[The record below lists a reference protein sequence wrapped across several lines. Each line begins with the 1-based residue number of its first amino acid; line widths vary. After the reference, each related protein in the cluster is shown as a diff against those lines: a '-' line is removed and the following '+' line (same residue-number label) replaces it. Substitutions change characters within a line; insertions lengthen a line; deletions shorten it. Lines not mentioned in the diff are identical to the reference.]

1 MVFVTKQPVHECEH
15 HHHDECICH
24 GSNDRSAR
32 NLRSELLHHRS
43 IEDGTQ
49 GGKKSCSRHHILI
62 RNILSLLPPGSK
74 MLIYTHIDRSRLKTM
89 THCSDCNKM
98 SSFVADCVSFANG
111 TTEALPG
118 SPAHFVRNVLFALPL
133 SSSNRAVKER
143 SMAVLA
149 KLAEERSEEVSHY
162 LPEIVPILADCMVD
176 IRKAVKDAAKD
187 TLVKCC
193 KSIGNKDIDP
203 FVPHLIESISDT
215 SQVPECVHK
224 LSATTFVQ
232 TVDARTLAVLVPLI
246 CRGLAERTT
255 VVKRKTCVI
264 INNMSRLVEDP
275 ADAYDFSS
283 KLING
288 VKNVLDGMSNPEA
301 RAVASTC
308 YDYLLKLN
316 GTVAQHITYDKIFE
330 IISSRTKDAETVA
343 GIVDSLVRA
352 KPDFPVWKSA
362 LEAFADEDLIVAVFE
377 ALGASTKE
385 DKAKETE
392 EGEDLCDCE
401 FSLAYGG
408 KILLNSTRL
417 NIKRGNHYGLIGP
430 NGAGKSTLLRAIAN
444 GQLEG
449 FPDASQLRTVYV
461 DHDIDASVSDMTVY
475 DYLSSDPDVAN
486 RSSPERI
493 VQTLLEYGFDESK
506 HSDPIGSLSG
516 GWKMKLSLTR
526 AILID
531 ADILLLDEPTNHMDV
546 GNVAWLAAHLKSLK
560 NVSSIIVSHDSG
572 FLDAVCSAI
581 VHYEKNLKLTKHLG
595 NLSAFVEK
603 RPEAASYYDLKDSM
617 TKWEFPEPGFLE
629 GITSKDRAIMK
640 LRGVA
645 FAYQTGPE
653 IFSDVNSQV
662 SMNSRIG
669 VIGPNGAGKTTLIKV
684 LTGETQPTQGS
695 VWKHPNMRMAYV
707 HQHAFHHIENHLD
720 ITPNQYIQYRYA
732 SGQDLES
739 VDRAERN
746 SVDDRKIYEIKV
758 VDGVKKRLERLGFRR
773 KFKRTYQYEVYWKNE
788 ESPSW
793 IVREKLEEFG
803 FQKLLAEVDAK
814 DAAANGLLGKPLTA
828 KNIEDHMAKIGLDPE
843 FTSHSRIRGLSGGQK
858 VKLVVGAALWQCP
871 HVIVLDEPTNYLDR
885 ESLGALSSALES
897 FGGGVVV
904 ISHSTEFIKKTCS
917 EMWTVGGGKVDIS
930 GQTAPLEISKY
941 EVKQAEEYVDALGNT
956 VKVKEAPRELSRQE
970 KKKRAKE
977 RKARL
982 ARGEE
987 VSDDEDDL

>member
-1 MVFVTKQPVHECEH
+1 M
-15 HHHDECICH
+15 
-24 GSNDRSAR
+24 
-32 NLRSELLHHRS
+32 S
-43 IEDGTQ
+43 IY
-49 GGKKSCSRHHILI
+49 
-62 RNILSLLPPGSK
+62 
-74 MLIYTHIDRSRLKTM
+74 MYIDKSRLKTM
-89 THCSDCNKM
+89 SASRDVTKM
-98 SSFVADCVSFANG
+98 SSFVANCVSFCNG
-111 TTEALPG
+111 TTETLPG
-118 SPAHFVRNVLFALPL
+118 APAHFVRNVLLALPL
-133 SSSNRAVKER
+133 GSSNRAVKER
-143 SMAVLA
+143 SLAVLA
-149 KLAEERSEEVSHY
+149 KLAEDRSEEVSYY

-187 TLVKCC
+187 TLIKCC

-215 SQVPECVHK
+215 TQVPECVHK

-232 TVDARTLAVLVPLI
+232 TVDARTLSVLVPLI

-264 INNMSRLVEDP
+264 INNMARLVEDP

-283 KLING
+283 KLITG

-316 GTVAQHITYDKIFE
+316 GTAAQHITYEQIFE
-330 IISSRTKDAETVA
+330 LVSPRTKDAETVA

-352 KPDFPVWKSA
+352 KPDFLVWKSA

-377 ALGASTKE
+377 ALGATTKD
-385 DKAKETE
+385 DKVKETE

-417 NIKRGNHYGLIGP
+417 NIKRGNHYGVIGP
-430 NGAGKSTLLRAIAN
+430 NGTGKSTLLRAIAN

-449 FPDASQLRTVYV
+449 FPDASKLRTVYV
-461 DHDIDASVSDMTVY
+461 DHDIDAAVSDLTVY
-475 DYLSSDPDVAN
+475 DYLASDPDVAA

-493 VQTLLEYGFDESK
+493 NQTLVEHGFGETR
-506 HSDPIGSLSG
+506 HSIPIGSLSG

-526 AILID
+526 AILIN

-546 GNVAWLAAHLKSLK
+546 SNVAWLISHLKGLK
-560 NVSSIIVSHDSG
+560 NVSSLIVSHDSG

-581 VHYEKNLKLTKHLG
+581 IHYEKNLKLTKHLG
-595 NLSAFVEK
+595 NLSAFVAK
-603 RPEAASYYDLKDSM
+603 RPEAASYYDLKDSA

-645 FAYQTGPE
+645 FAYPTGPE
-653 IFSDVNSQV
+653 IFSNVNSQV

-669 VIGPNGAGKTTLIKV
+669 VIGPNGAGKSTLIKV
-684 LTGETQPTQGS
+684 LTGEAQPTQGS

-707 HQHAFHHIENHLD
+707 HQHAFHHIESHLD
-720 ITPNQYIQYRYA
+720 MTPNQYIQWRYA

-746 SVDDRKIYEIKV
+746 AVDTEKMYEIKV
-758 VDGVKKRLERLGFRR
+758 VDGVKKRLDRIGGRR
-773 KFKRTYQYEVYWKNE
+773 KFKRTYQYEIFWKNE

-803 FQKLLAEVDAK
+803 FQKLLNDADAK

-828 KNIEDHMAKIGLDPE
+828 KNIEEHMAKIGLDPE
-843 FTSHSRIRGLSGGQK
+843 FTTHSRIRGLSGGQK
-858 VKLVVGAALWQCP
+858 IKLVVGAALWQCP
-871 HVIVLDEPTNYLDR
+871 HVIVLDEPSNYLDR

-904 ISHSTEFIKKTCS
+904 ISHSAEFINKTCV
-917 EMWTVGGGKVDIS
+917 EKWTVGGGKVEIT
-930 GQTAPLEISKY
+930 GQTAPLEVSKY
-941 EVKQAEEYVDALGNT
+941 EIKQATDYVDALGNT
-956 VKVKEAPRELSRQE
+956 IKVKEEKRELSRAE
-970 KKKRAKE
+970 KKKRDKI

-987 VSDDEDDL
+987 VSDDEDDF

>member
-1 MVFVTKQPVHECEH
+1 M
-15 HHHDECICH
+15 
-24 GSNDRSAR
+24 S
-32 NLRSELLHHRS
+32 
-43 IEDGTQ
+43 
-49 GGKKSCSRHHILI
+49 
-62 RNILSLLPPGSK
+62 
-74 MLIYTHIDRSRLKTM
+74 IYTHIDKSRLKDTS
-89 THCSDCNKM
+89 TSRVSTKM
-98 SSFVADCVSFANG
+98 SSFIANTIAYANG
-111 TTEALPG
+111 TTEALEG
-118 SPAHFVRNVLFALPL
+118 APAHFVRNVLFALPL
-133 SSSNRAVKER
+133 NSPNRAVKER
-143 SMAVLA
+143 SLAVLA
-149 KLAEERSEEVSHY
+149 KLAEDRSEEVSYY

-187 TLVKCC
+187 TLIKCC

-215 SQVPECVHK
+215 TQVPECVHK

-246 CRGLAERTT
+246 SRGLAERTT

-264 INNMSRLVEDP
+264 INNMARLVEDP

-283 KLING
+283 KLITG

-316 GTVAQHITYDKIFE
+316 GTVAQHISYDQIFE
-330 IISSRTKDAETVA
+330 LVSPRAKDAETVA

-362 LEAFADEDLIVAVFE
+362 LEAFSDEDLIVAVFE
-377 ALGASTKE
+377 ALGAATKD
-385 DKAKETE
+385 DKVKETE

-461 DHDIDASVSDMTVY
+461 DHDIDASVSDLTVY
-475 DYLSSDPDVAN
+475 DYLSSDTDVAA

-493 VQTLLEYGFDESK
+493 NHTLVAHGFDETK
-506 HSDPIGSLSG
+506 HSVPIGSLSG

-546 GNVAWLAAHLKSLK
+546 SNVAWLISHLKGLK

-581 VHYEKNLKLTKHLG
+581 IHYEKNLKLSKHLG
-595 NLSAFVEK
+595 NLSAFVAK
-603 RPEAASYYDLKDSM
+603 RPEAASYYDLKDAV

-645 FAYQTGPE
+645 FAYPTGPE
-653 IFSDVNSQV
+653 IFSNVNSQV

-684 LTGETQPTQGS
+684 LTGEAQPTQGS

-707 HQHAFHHIENHLD
+707 AQHAFHHIENHLD
-720 ITPNQYIQYRYA
+720 MTPNQYIQWRYA

-746 SVDDRKIYEIKV
+746 AVDTEKMYEIKV
-758 VDGVKKRLERLGFRR
+758 VDGVKKRLERIGGRR
-773 KFKRTYQYEVYWKNE
+773 KFKRTYEYEVFWKND
-788 ESPSW
+788 ESASW

-803 FQKLLAEVDAK
+803 FQKLLNDVDAK

-843 FTSHSRIRGLSGGQK
+843 FTTHSRIRGLSGGQK

-871 HVIVLDEPTNYLDR
+871 HVIILDEPTNFLDR
-885 ESLGALSSALES
+885 ESLGALSAALES

-917 EMWTVGGGKVDIS
+917 EMWLVGGGKVEIT
-930 GQTAPLEISKY
+930 GQTAPLEVSKY
-941 EVKQAEEYVDALGNT
+941 EVKQATEYTDALGNT
-956 VKVKEAPRELSRQE
+956 HKVKEAPRELSRQE

>member
-1 MVFVTKQPVHECEH
+1 
-15 HHHDECICH
+15 
-24 GSNDRSAR
+24 
-32 NLRSELLHHRS
+32 
-43 IEDGTQ
+43 
-49 GGKKSCSRHHILI
+49 
-62 RNILSLLPPGSK
+62 
-74 MLIYTHIDRSRLKTM
+74 
-89 THCSDCNKM
+89 M
-98 SSFVADCVSFANG
+98 SSFAANCVSFCNG
-111 TTEALPG
+111 TTDTLPG
-118 SPAHFVRNVLFALPL
+118 APAHFARNVLFALPL
-133 SSSNRAVKER
+133 SSPNPGVKKR
-143 SMAVLA
+143 SLAVLA

-162 LPEIVPILADCMVD
+162 LPEIVPALADCMVD
-176 IRKAVKDAAKD
+176 IRKAVKDAAKV

-203 FVPHLIESISDT
+203 FVPHLIDAISDT
-215 SQVPECVHK
+215 STVPECVHK

-232 TVDARTLAVLVPLI
+232 TVDARTLSVLVPLI
-246 CRGLAERTT
+246 CRGLADRTT

-264 INNMSRLVEDP
+264 INNMARLVEDP

-308 YDYLLKLN
+308 YDYLENLN

-330 IISSRTKDAETVA
+330 TISTLSKDAETVA
-343 GIVDSLVRA
+343 GIVDSLARA
-352 KPDFPVWKSA
+352 KADFPTWKSA
-362 LEAFADEDLIVAVFE
+362 LDAFADEDLIVGAFE
-377 ALGASTKE
+377 AFGPSAKD

-449 FPDASQLRTVYV
+449 FPDASELRTVYV
-461 DHDIDASVSDMTVY
+461 DHDIDASVSDTTVY
-475 DYLSSDPDVAN
+475 DYLASDPDVAA

-493 VQTLLEYGFDESK
+493 VRTLVEHGFDETK
-506 HSDPIGSLSG
+506 HSVPIGSLSG

-531 ADILLLDEPTNHMDV
+531 ADILLCDEPTNHMDV
-546 GNVAWLAAHLKSLK
+546 NNVAWLASHLKSLK

-572 FLDAVCSAI
+572 FLDAVCSSI
-581 VHYEKNLKLTKHLG
+581 IHYEKNLKLSKHLG
-595 NLSAFVEK
+595 NLSAFVGK
-603 RPEAASYYDLKDSM
+603 RPEAASYYDLKDAV

-645 FAYQTGPE
+645 FAYPSGPE
-653 IFSDVNSQV
+653 IFSNVNSQV

-684 LTGETQPTQGS
+684 LTGEAQPTQGS

-707 HQHAFHHIENHLD
+707 NQHAFHHIENHLD
-720 ITPNQYIQYRYA
+720 MTPNQYVQWRYA

-739 VDRAERN
+739 VDRAARN
-746 SVDDRKIYEIKV
+746 AVDTEKMYEVKV
-758 VDGVKKRLERLGFRR
+758 VDGVKKRLDRIGGRR
-773 KFKRTYQYEVYWKNE
+773 KFKRGYQYEVFWKNE

-803 FQKLLAEVDAK
+803 FQQLLNDVDAK

-843 FTSHSRIRGLSGGQK
+843 FTSHSRIRGLSGGQRI
-858 VKLVVGAALWQCP
+858 KLVIGAALWQCP
-871 HVIVLDEPTNYLDR
+871 HVIVLDEVSYHTFCHLYLVPVCSLQHR
-885 ESLGALSSALES
+885 EKYLTSFKLFSLL
-897 FGGGVVV
+897 
-904 ISHSTEFIKKTCS
+904 
-917 EMWTVGGGKVDIS
+917 
-930 GQTAPLEISKY
+930 
-941 EVKQAEEYVDALGNT
+941 
-956 VKVKEAPRELSRQE
+956 
-970 KKKRAKE
+970 RA
-977 RKARL
+977 A
-982 ARGEE
+982 
-987 VSDDEDDL
+987 